1 VTRPALGW
9 SDLPRL
15 AKQGA
20 KVGVWGLGK
29 EGQATVRKLRSLAV
43 APVLVDDSP
52 NESGVLPTAAGGL
65 AALKA
70 CQVVIKTPGIS
81 PYRAEADELRKA
93 GVTMAGGLGL
103 WANEAD
109 LSRVVYITGT
119 KGKSTTSSVIGHL
132 LRGLGRSALVGGNF
146 GVPPYDPDQA
156 GGYDYWVI
164 EVSSYT
170 ATDLAVTPPVTAV
183 TSLHPDHLP
192 WHGDV
197 ERYYRDK
204 LSATA
209 QPGADLTVANGD
221 SALLRERASLLGPRV
236 LWVSEADDPAATW
249 MDQLGLPGR
258 HNRRNALIARAVL
271 SALAAAAGD
280 AVLARAAG
288 AGATGDELLAGAAAG
303 FTPLPSRLTPVGT
316 VDGVMFIDDSL
327 STNVLPTLAA
337 LDSFPARR
345 VALLVGGQDRGIDY
359 APLAAGVRA
368 RGEPTFVL
376 CLPDSGPRIAA
387 AFAATAATT
396 GPATGSAASV
406 AGDGGLAGVQQC
418 GDLGEAVARA
428 FAWARPG
435 GIVLLSPAAPSFGH
449 FRDYRDRGDHFA
461 AAMRALA
468 GSGAGA
474 VSPRP

>member
-1 VTRPALGW
+1 MTRPALGW

-15 AKQGA
+15 ARQGA

-29 EGQATVRKLRSLAV
+29 EGQATVRKLRTLAV
-43 APVLVDDSP
+43 SPVLVDDSP
-52 NESGVLPTAAGGL
+52 NESGVLPTADGGL
-65 AALKA
+65 DALERCA
-70 CQVVIKTPGIS
+70 VVIKTPGIS
-81 PYRAEADELRKA
+81 PYGDAAVRLRKA
-93 GVTMAGGLGL
+93 GVTLVGGLGL

-109 LSRVVYITGT
+109 LSRVVYVTGT
-119 KGKSTTSSVIGHL
+119 KGKSTTSSIIGHL
-132 LRGLGRSALVGGNF
+132 LHGLGRSALVGGNF
-146 GVPPYDPDQA
+146 GVAPYDPDQA
-156 GGYDYWVI
+156 DGYDYWVI

-204 LSATA
+204 LSATS

-221 SALLRERASLLGPRV
+221 SELLRMRAALLGPRV
-236 LWVSEADDPAATW
+236 QWVSDTDDVDGTW
-249 MDQLGLPGR
+249 MDHLGLPGR

-271 SALAAAAGD
+271 RVLGAA
-280 AVLARAAG
+280 V
-288 AGATGDELLAGAAAG
+288 GDEDLVRQAADDGRLADAASG

-316 VDGVMFIDDSL
+316 VGGVTFIDDSL

-337 LDSFPARR
+337 LDSFPGRR
-345 VALLVGGQDRGIDY
+345 VALILGGQDRGIDY
-359 APLAAGVRA
+359 APLAAGVRG
-368 RGEPTFVL
+368 RQEPTYVL
-376 CLPDSGPRIAA
+376 ALPDSGPRIAA
-387 AFAATAATT
+387 AFAATPEAATPET
-396 GPATGSAASV
+396 AIPEDRGF
-406 AGDGGLAGVQQC
+406 AGIRDC
-418 GDLGEAVARA
+418 RDLDEAVNRA
-428 FAWARPG
+428 FAWAKPD

-468 GSGAGA
+468 GAGAEAGA
-474 VSPRP
+474 VSPPP